1 MLRAHGEEVRRR
13 HLERLRLKSSL
24 DDTQAAAVEAMTV
37 AMFGE
42 LLHGPTLRLRQDP
55 DAATRVREVFG
66 IE

>member
-1 MLRAHGEEVRRR
+1 
-13 HLERLRLKSSL
+13 
-24 DDTQAAAVEAMTV
+24 MTV

-42 LLHGPTLRLRQDP
+42 LLHGPTLRLRHDP